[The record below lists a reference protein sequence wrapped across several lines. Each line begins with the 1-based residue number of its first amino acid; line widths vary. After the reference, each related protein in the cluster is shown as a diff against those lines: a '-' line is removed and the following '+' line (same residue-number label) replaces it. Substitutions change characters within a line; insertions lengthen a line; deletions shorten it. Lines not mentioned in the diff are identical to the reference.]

1 MDASIPDRAGEASG
15 DNVAAFGQEAL
26 DAALAVGAGR
36 AALLLLNGVS
46 VAEAHAATGVLR
58 SVDIVETLA
67 ESLGGGR
74 VAILAPHLRETGGA
88 ADLAARLLGALPAA
102 TRTTAAI
109 GIAVAPEDGG
119 PSSDAIQ

>member
-67 ESLGGGR
+67 ESFG
-74 VAILAPHLRETGGA
+74 
-88 ADLAARLLGALPAA
+88 
-102 TRTTAAI
+102 
-109 GIAVAPEDGG
+109 
-119 PSSDAIQ
+119 